1 MSSVSTLIDR
11 LHREA
16 DQDRD
21 PETTP
26 DVGVIMGSD
35 SDLDVM
41 QGAFDALDAL
51 GFAEQTDF
59 EDPPEAGFTYESYVV
74 SAHRTP
80 DLMYA
85 YAETA
90 EDRGLDVVIAGAGGK
105 SADLPNM
112 TASVAFPLPV
122 IGVPVQEKSVDS
134 VIGMPTGAPIVA
146 AELVDGALGGASAG
160 DTDELGDGNPGVC
173 ECLFLP
179 EFVTSDGERLGV
191 GVDRRPRLL
200 ANRPEEFGVG
210 QFDFVGQ
217 DVRACSEFA
226 DGFGVVER
234 ALDGIGDPCGG
245 WVWVRVQYDDVDAE
259 WRPGL
264 REHPTELAPADDA
277 DRRPGKRDRHG
288 RGFWRSVHKDCSLM
302 RCSMQGRGQFRSSS
316 WKRRFDAVAGQG
328 STPASRIAS
337 RSM

>member
-146 AELVDGALGGASAG
+146 VDAGKSYNAALSAAQVLARSSTELRERLVALHEERREGVGEVSTRLHDDGVDGFRG
-160 DTDELGDGNPGVC
+160 
-173 ECLFLP
+173 
-179 EFVTSDGERLGV
+179 
-191 GVDRRPRLL
+191 
-200 ANRPEEFGVG
+200 
-210 QFDFVGQ
+210 
-217 DVRACSEFA
+217 SE
-226 DGFGVVER
+226 
-234 ALDGIGDPCGG
+234 
-245 WVWVRVQYDDVDAE
+245 
-259 WRPGL
+259 
-264 REHPTELAPADDA
+264 
-277 DRRPGKRDRHG
+277 
-288 RGFWRSVHKDCSLM
+288 
-302 RCSMQGRGQFRSSS
+302 
-316 WKRRFDAVAGQG
+316 
-328 STPASRIAS
+328 
-337 RSM
+337 